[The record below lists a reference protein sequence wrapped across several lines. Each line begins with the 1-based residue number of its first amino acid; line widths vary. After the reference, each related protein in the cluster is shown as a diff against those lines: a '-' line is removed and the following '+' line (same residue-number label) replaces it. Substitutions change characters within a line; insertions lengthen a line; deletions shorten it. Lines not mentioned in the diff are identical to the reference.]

1 MTTQQ
6 ASRLAWAACGII
18 VALAAARLVLAVVD
32 PESAGP
38 VTDARVPSGGV
49 ALALVECAV
58 LSSFAV
64 IGALVASRQP
74 RNPIGWFLFA
84 TPFFLGL
91 GLLAERVY
99 WSLVLANP
107 EHTASAEYVLWLSN
121 WTWVPAMFP
130 MFTLVPLLFPT
141 GRPPTPR
148 WRVAGWVAGVTA
160 GVLLLTLAFSP
171 GPIEEYEWV
180 DNPLGVEGLPTGLL
194 GGIGFAVLLAAS
206 MASIASLAVRFRR
219 SRGLERQ
226 QLKWVTFAAG
236 FLIVVWIVN
245 VAVAP
250 SIDDDWAW
258 ASLVAALLV
267 LAASVAVAILRY
279 RLYDIDVVINRT
291 LVYGA
296 LTATLAGG
304 YVAGVLLL
312 QLVLSPGSDLAIAG
326 STLAVAALFRP
337 ARGRIQAAVDRRF
350 YRRKYDAQRTL
361 ESFAGR
367 MRNQVALDAIA
378 VELRAVVAETIQ
390 PAHMSL
396 WVRGR

>member
-1 MTTQQ
+1 MSPQR
-6 ASRLAWAACGII
+6 ARRVAWAACGVII
-18 VALAAARLVLAVVD
+18 AIASARLVLAIAD

-38 VTDARVPSGGV
+38 VVDARVPSGGV
-49 ALALVECAV
+49 PLALLECAV
-58 LSSFAV
+58 LSAFAV

-74 RNPIGWFLFA
+74 HNPIGWFLFA

-91 GLLAERVY
+91 GLLTERIY
-99 WSLVLANP
+99 WSVVLANP
-107 EHTASAEYVLWLSN
+107 GQVSAEYVLWLSN

-141 GRPPTPR
+141 GRPPTPK
-148 WRVAGWVAGVTA
+148 WRAVGWIAGVTA
-160 GVLLLTLAFSP
+160 GVLLVTLAFSP

-180 DNPLGVEGLPTGLL
+180 DNPLGVDGLPTELV

-206 MASIASLAVRFRR
+206 VASIASLAVRFRR

-226 QLKWVTFAAG
+226 QLKWVTFAAAL
-236 FLIVVWIVN
+236 LIVVWVVN

-250 SIDDDWAW
+250 SIDDYWAW

-267 LAASVAVAILRY
+267 LAASVGLAILRY

-296 LTATLAGG
+296 LTATLAGA
-304 YVAGVLLL
+304 YAGSVLLL
-312 QLVLSPGSDLAIAG
+312 QLVLSPGSDLAIAV

-350 YRRKYDAQRTL
+350 YRGKYDAQRTL
-361 ESFAGR
+361 EVFAGR
-367 MRNQVALDAIA
+367 MRNQVSLDAIA
-378 VELRAVVAETIQ
+378 VELRAAAAETMK
-390 PAHMSL
+390 PTHVSL